1 LAGSAN
7 FTAMAEDL
15 QQELEQ
21 ELTLAEKFEQIFST
35 GDTLAISDFLND
47 QNISDVA
54 DIIYTYPE
62 YESQII
68 SSLSIHRAARVFKII
83 DLAEQKSIISELPP
97 FKTAE
102 LLNELSADDRT
113 DFLEELPSNV
123 VRELIKLLNPEERKT
138 TLSLLGYPRKQRRTP
153 DDT

>member
-1 LAGSAN
+1 MS
-7 FTAMAEDL
+7 EEL

-21 ELTLAEKFEQIFST
+21 EVSLSERFESLIAE
-35 GDTLAISDFLND
+35 GDKIAIADFLNS

-54 DIIYTYPE
+54 NLIYEFEE
-62 YESQII
+62 YEAQII
-68 SSLSIHRAARVFKII
+68 ASLSIHRAASVFKIL
-83 DLAEQKSIISELPP
+83 DLAEQKRIISELPP

-123 VRELIKLLNPEERKT
+123 VRELNK
-138 TLSLLGYPRKQRRTP
+138 
-153 DDT
+153 